1 MSTMEPE
8 NFDLP
13 AYLKDFGRLDTA
25 EPKTIRKRATIR
37 PGMPPKGQTA
47 FDERARIIYPEALLT
62 DIYPT
67 AIPREALPIIVGPSF
82 KWRRPGGNHRVAA
95 VIRESA
101 LDFIVNSED
110 ADSGSWSAIHAAYLV
125 NEIDPA
131 AQISLRRG
139 RPVEPWAA
147 TLNPVPAVRTP
158 SRPARFFRGADI
170 HGRRPELQEQPS
182 YHDDGFDFSDMEFSG
197 ISRSA
202 PIRVVTAGEWLAE
215 QLPLDRA
222 HWSFITNFRIL
233 GVGLFARLCT
243 PAHNTREILDA
254 VSPEIAKRI
263 QRDLQGGAANSELAH
278 PAVLQRFVELIES
291 TQAQRVVLFDQ
302 FVSARNPADFRPTLG
317 DSFICGNSF
326 GTDLDAVRRARF
338 PLEMLSVLIGA
349 GAARV
354 DFDRRIIEP
363 TPDGQKVAAILSN
376 CPDIREYQSVIVDS
390 LLGRPKEGRLEALEE
405 WITRYFK
412 ALKLELSRLDA

>member
-1 MSTMEPE
+1 MEPE
-8 NFDLP
+8 SFDLP
-13 AYLKDFGRLDTA
+13 AYLKDFGRLDTR
-25 EPKTIRKRATIR
+25 EPRSIRKRVTLKQ
-37 PGMPPKGQTA
+37 GMPPKGEVA
-47 FDERARIIYPEALLT
+47 FDERARSIYPEAILAE
-62 DIYPT
+62 IYPT

-82 KWRRPGGNHRVAA
+82 RWRRPGGNHRVASL
-95 VIRESA
+95 IRGSA

-131 AQISLRRG
+131 AQISLRHGKPDASR
-139 RPVEPWAA
+139 AA
-147 TLNPVPAVRTP
+147 TQNPAPAVRRP
-158 SRPARFFRGADI
+158 SRPARFFRGADIHGI

-182 YHDDGFDFSDMEFSG
+182 YHDDGFDFSDMEFPG

-243 PAHNTREILDA
+243 PADNTTEILDA
-254 VSPEIAKRI
+254 VSPEIARRI
-263 QRDLQGGAANSELAH
+263 QMGLLGGAANSELAH

-291 TQAQRVVLFDQ
+291 TQAQRLVLFDQ